1 MMKTRRNDFIQAVA
15 DFLKI
20 SLENSIT
27 KEYLEVE
34 TGFIADEWYLDFINH
49 LGNTKAEYKR
59 PLDLFTS
66 AINSYKAIKFE
77 KLYATVSEQSK
88 TLLDKLQATFRIFDN
103 GTIPPEDLTYLNFID
118 KDPETNEKKPTFTK
132 KQLEVL
138 AATGDWHY
146 LFGRRN
152 DTYGLIQMI
161 EAAYKKSI
169 DKKIKDTAI
178 TLGNAPQVAHQATKL
193 IKLVDDE
200 AVEVRKDNINPNM
213 AALLNNAARGVRVGA

>member
-1 MMKTRRNDFIQAVA
+1 MRTRRDDFIQAVA

-66 AINSYKAIKFE
+66 AINNYKAIKFE
-77 KLYATVSEQSK
+77 KLYATVGEQSK
-88 TLLDKLQATFRIFDN
+88 KLLDKLQITFRIFD
-103 GTIPPEDLTYLNFID
+103 TATPPENLTYLNFTD
-118 KDPETNEKKPTFTK
+118 KDPETGSKSPAFTK

-138 AATGDWHY
+138 NSIGDWHY
-146 LFGRRN
+146 LYGRRN
-152 DTYGLIQMI
+152 DTYSLIQMI
-161 EAAYKKSI
+161 ETAYKKSVE
-169 DKKIKDTAI
+169 KKIKDTAI
-178 TLGNAPQVAHQATKL
+178 ALGNTPQIAHQATKL
-193 IKLVDDE
+193 IKLVDNE
-200 AVEVRKDNINPNM
+200 AVEVRQDTINPKM
-213 AALLNNAARGVRVGA
+213 SALLSGAAQGVRVGA

>member
-15 DFLKI
+15 DFIKI
-20 SLENSIT
+20 NLENSIT

-34 TGFIADEWYLDFINH
+34 TGFIADAWYLDFINH
-49 LGNTKAEYKR
+49 LGNTKADYKR

-103 GTIPPEDLTYLNFID
+103 GTVPPENLTYLNFTD
-118 KDPETNEKKPTFTK
+118 KDPETNEKKSTFTK

-138 AATGDWHY
+138 KAAGDWHY

-178 TLGNAPQVAHQATKL
+178 SLGNAPQIAHQATKL

-213 AALLNNAARGVRVGA
+213 AALLNNAARGIRVGA